1 MFISGFRRGAAI
13 AAAVVAFLALAAP
26 AVARTKWADLR
37 VVAHTGRTLAEF
49 RQYTGATTVRATP
62 KAKCFG
68 RGNPSSHKR
77 YRLDGPNALGIVKD
91 ALASE
96 PALSPLWISDAFVDD
111 GFGLGICAMGGF
123 ETVGFSYWYLAL
135 NRVAATAGPD
145 LTPVRNGDR
154 VLWYFTSGD
163 ESGFPRELALRA
175 PARAKPGDPFTVRVV
190 RFRANGRSG
199 PAAGVR
205 VTAGANALGRTGAD
219 GRLQVSLPD
228 SARLAATGTADD
240 APSNRVRVCVSSKGG
255 ECPRHHGK
263 RIYGS
268 PHGDAIDGTHGWDRI
283 KARGG
288 RDTVDLR
295 SGGRD
300 RVSCGG
306 GRDRVVVNGGDRN
319 DRIASSCE
327 RVSRR

>member
-1 MFISGFRRGAAI
+1 MLISGFRRGAALA
-13 AAAVVAFLALAAP
+13 AAAVVFLALAAP
-26 AVARTKWADLR
+26 AIARTKWADMR
-37 VVAHTGRTLAEF
+37 VVSHTGRTLAEL
-49 RQYTGATTVRATP
+49 RQYTGSTTVRATP

-77 YRLDGPNALGIVKD
+77 YRLDGANALGIVKD
-91 ALASE
+91 ALASA
-96 PALSPLWISDAFVDD
+96 PALSPLRVSDAFVDD
-111 GFGLGICAMGGF
+111 GFGLGICSMGGF
-123 ETVGFSYWYLAL
+123 ETVDFSYWYLAL

-154 VLWYFTSGD
+154 LLWYFTSGD
-163 ESGFPRELALRA
+163 EAGFPRELVLRA

-190 RFRANGRSG
+190 RFRANGKSG

-205 VTAGANALGRTGAD
+205 VAAGAKALGRTGAD
-219 GRLQVSLPD
+219 GRLEVSLPG

-240 APSNRVRVCVSSKGG
+240 VPSNRVRVCVSPKAG
-255 ECPRHHGK
+255 ECPRRHGK

-268 PHGDAIDGTHGWDRI
+268 PHGDRIKGTRGWDRI
-283 KARGG
+283 RARGG
-288 RDTVDLR
+288 GDTVDLR
-295 SGGRD
+295 SGGHD

-306 GRDRVVVNGGDRN
+306 GRDKVVLNRRDRN

>member
-13 AAAVVAFLALAAP
+13 VAAVVVFLALAAP
-26 AVARTKWADLR
+26 AIARTKWADMR

-68 RGNPSSHKR
+68 RGNQSSHKR
-77 YRLDGPNALGIVKD
+77 YRLDRPNALGIVKD

-96 PALSPLWISDAFVDD
+96 PALSPLRVSDAFVDD
-111 GFGLGICAMGGF
+111 GFGLGVCSMGGF
-123 ETVGFSYWYLAL
+123 ETVDFSYWYLAL

-154 VLWYFTSGD
+154 VLWYFTSGK

-175 PARAKPGDPFTVRVV
+175 PASSQPGDPFTVRVI
-190 RFRANGRSG
+190 RFAPDGKSR
-199 PAAGVR
+199 PAPGAR
-205 VTAGANALGRTGAD
+205 VTAGGEPVGRTHAD
-219 GRLQVSLPD
+219 GTLEVSLAD
-228 SARLAATGTADD
+228 SATLAATGTQDD
-240 APSNRVRVCVSSKGG
+240 VQSNRVRVCVRSKGG

-268 PHGDAIDGTHGWDRI
+268 PHGDEIDGTRGWDRI

-306 GRDRVVVNGGDRN
+306 GRDQVVVNGGDRN

>member
-1 MFISGFRRGAAI
+1 MFISGFRRGAVI
-13 AAAVVAFLALAAP
+13 AVAVVVFLALAVP
-26 AVARTKWADLR
+26 ALARTKWAYLR
-37 VVAHTGRTLAEF
+37 VVTHTGRTLAEF

-68 RGNPSSHKR
+68 RGNQSSHQR
-77 YRLDGPNALGIVKD
+77 YRMDGANPLGIVKD
-91 ALASE
+91 ALASG
-96 PALSPLWISDAFVDD
+96 PALSPLRVSDAFVDD
-111 GFGLGICAMGGF
+111 GFGLGVCDIGGF
-123 ETVGFSYWYLAL
+123 ETVDFSYWYWAL
-135 NRVAATAGPD
+135 NGEAGTTGPD

-175 PARAKPGDPFTVRVV
+175 PASSEPGEAFTVRVI
-190 RFRANGRSG
+190 RFAADGKSR
-199 PAAGVR
+199 PAAGAR
-205 VTAGANALGRTGAD
+205 VTAGGEPVGRAGAD
-219 GRLQVSLPD
+219 GKLQVSLAD
-228 SARLAATGTADD
+228 TATLAATGTKDD
-240 APSNRVRVCVSSKGG
+240 VPSNRLRVCVSSKSG
-255 ECPRHHGK
+255 ECPRHHGE

-268 PHGDAIDGTHGWDRI
+268 PHADEVEDTRGWDRV

-288 RDTVDLR
+288 GDVVDLR
-295 SGGRD
+295 AGGHD

-306 GRDRVVVNGGDRN
+306 GRDKVVVNGSDRN